1 MARNDIVCATPIPYG
16 IVRRHQV
23 NSGAAASIKAG
34 EPVAKTLGNNFV
46 AALATNKPVVATD
59 FLVGIAVSDSTDTAS
74 LVGYVDVREIDVRDT
89 WSIAPKVAATW
100 NTQTLYNALVG
111 FRVLLDLTTSTWT
124 ILAADGATSGCVVQ
138 FLNDINIYPG
148 RVLFSFRMGTSYLV

>member
-1 MARNDIVCATPIPYG
+1 MSRNDIVCATPLPYG

-23 NSGAAASIKAG
+23 NLGAAASIKAG

-59 FLVGIAVSDSTDTAS
+59 FLCGIAVSDSTDTVTA
-74 LVGYVDVREIDVRDT
+74 VGYVDVREIDIRDT

-100 NTQTLYNALVG
+100 NTQALYNALVG
-111 FRVLLDLTTSTWT
+111 FRVLLDLTGGAFTM
-124 ILAADGATSGCVVQ
+124 LAADGATSGCVVQ
-138 FLNDINIYPG
+138 FLNDINVYPG
-148 RVLFSFRMGTSYLV
+148 RVLFSFRNGVSYLT